1 MIPNPNL
8 ISIITA
14 FFGILFFI
22 ILALLPSIIEL
33 KRPEDHGPKIIRDYD
48 FAHLHDLDIKRA
60 HGENEPKV
68 NSSILREVTAILAF
82 LPDIES

>member
-1 MIPNPNL
+1 MIPNLNL
-8 ISIITA
+8 ISMIMA

-33 KRPEDHGPKIIRDYD
+33 KKPEDHGPKIIRDYD
-48 FAHLHDLDIKRA
+48 LAYLHDLDIKRTN
-60 HGENEPKV
+60 GENEPA
-68 NSSILREVTAILAF
+68 NSPLFREVAAILTL